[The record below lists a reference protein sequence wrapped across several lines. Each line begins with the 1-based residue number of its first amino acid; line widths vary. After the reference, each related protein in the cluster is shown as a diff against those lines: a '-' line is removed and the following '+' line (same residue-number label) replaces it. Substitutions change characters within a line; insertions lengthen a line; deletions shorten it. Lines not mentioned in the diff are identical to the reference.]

1 MVGSISGNVRGYRM
15 SKPEIPLKIMGWH
28 MDITWT
34 DGKTETIVDFPDD
47 ISQAVDD
54 YLNELEVN
62 RYENEL
68 EPEIKEEDQ
77 ESSS

>member
-1 MVGSISGNVRGYRM
+1 
-15 SKPEIPLKIMGWH
+15 

>member
-1 MVGSISGNVRGYRM
+1 M

-28 MDITWT
+28 MDISWT
-34 DGKTETIVDFPDD
+34 DGKIETITDFPND
-47 ISQAVDD
+47 ISQAIND
-54 YLNELEVN
+54 YLTELEVN
-62 RYENEL
+62 RYDNEF